1 MSGRIILSAIFAL
14 LTIFA
19 SPNWAQTTTQEPMTG
34 IGKGGN
40 ATVSIPKEYGKLVS
54 VVESNGIHYLY
65 FQDDEGNIRI
75 FLLGIKGSASRAKTD
90 LEALPHSVYKISRS
104 EE

>member
-14 LTIFA
+14 LTIFV
-19 SPNWAQTTTQEPMTG
+19 SPNWAQTASQEPLTG
-34 IGKGGN
+34 PGKGN
-40 ATVSIPKEYGKLVS
+40 TTVSVPKEYGRLVS

-75 FLLGIKGSASRAKTD
+75 FLLGVKGSASRAKTD